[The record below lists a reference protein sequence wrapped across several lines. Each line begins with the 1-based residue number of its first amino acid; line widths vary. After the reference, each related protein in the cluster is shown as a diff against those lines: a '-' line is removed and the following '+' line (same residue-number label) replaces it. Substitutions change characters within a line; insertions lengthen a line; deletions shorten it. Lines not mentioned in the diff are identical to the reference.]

1 MPDASPIVRS
11 VGTAL
16 PPHVATQDEIIEALR
31 GLWTREHFNP
41 ARLEALHRAVK
52 VKTRHLARPLS
63 EYAALDSFQRRN
75 DAWLDSATALGADA
89 VRDAV
94 SRAGLSL
101 KDVSH
106 LTFVSVT
113 GVATPS
119 VDARLVNLLGLRT
132 DVKRTPIFGLG
143 CVAGAAGLARAADT
157 LRAFPGEV
165 SVLLSVELCSL
176 TLQRDDLSVAN
187 VISSGLFGDAAAAVV
202 LEGAGRS
209 ATGPRV
215 VASESVFYPDTER
228 VMGWDVG
235 DGGLKVVLSQS
246 VPALIRERIGGDVDR
261 FLAAHGL
268 ARSDIDHWVL
278 HTGGPKVLEAF
289 EDALTLPEGALHRS
303 WKSLE
308 TIGNCSSASVLHVL
322 ADLEASNEPQAGQWG
337 LLAAMGP
344 GFCAELVLL
353 RW

>member
-1 MPDASPIVRS
+1 MPDASPTVRAI
-11 VGTAL
+11 GTAL
-16 PPHVATQDEIIEALR
+16 PPHVATQDEIIGALQA
-31 GLWTREHFNP
+31 LWAKEHFNP
-41 ARLEALHRAVK
+41 ARLEALHRAVR
-52 VKTRHLARPLS
+52 VNTRHLALPLAD
-63 EYAALDSFQRRN
+63 YVALDSFQLRN
-75 DAWLDSATALGADA
+75 DAWIEAATDLGEAA
-89 VRDAV
+89 VKNAI

-101 KDVSH
+101 QDISH
-106 LTFVSVT
+106 LMFVSVT

-119 VDARLVNLLGLRT
+119 IDARLINRMGLRA
-132 DVKRTPIFGLG
+132 DLRRTPLFGLG

-157 LRAFPGEV
+157 LRAFPDDV

-202 LEGAGRS
+202 LEGNRRGAK
-209 ATGPRV
+209 GPKV
-215 VASESVFYPDTER
+215 VASESVFYRDTER

-235 DGGLKVVLSQS
+235 SGGLKVVLSQS
-246 VPALIRERIGGDVDR
+246 VPTLIRERIGGDVDR
-261 FLAAHGL
+261 FLARYGL
-268 ARSDIDHWVL
+268 ARTDVDHWVM

-289 EDALTLPEGALHRS
+289 EETLSLPPDALERS
-303 WKSLE
+303 WRSLE
-308 TIGNCSSASVLHVL
+308 TIGNCSSSSVLHVL
-322 ADLEASNEPQAGQWG
+322 ADLMSSDAPREGQLG